1 MRVACWALFAVSL
14 VVSVLAKGK
23 AKSQDNLTCLA
34 PSAVASFESKI
45 AELQESNAA
54 LQLQLETAKAQLE
67 DKAPNHEVDVS
78 ELQKEIHELKKNVAS
93 EKQGFTLELNSA
105 LNKLST
111 ETKRA
116 ATLDNQVTK
125 LKMDL
130 ATEQAASSTASTELK
145 AAVAEKARQA
155 KKIAQ
160 LEKTIQSMDKKNKA
174 LLKDL
179 SDSTPVDLSLASLL
193 SSYYDEAL
201 VLAEDAAGIAQ
212 QKLHEQSD
220 TLDFVQGQ
228 IKTAKTTAWDT
239 TSSFYAE
246 NLAATFDPVLAN
258 VHEAVHPHTEKYL
271 PLLQTEG
278 AKAKDMVI
286 VYSQKALRHAKRA
299 RLEAIALLEQ
309 NEHVAQ
315 HARKIIDGV
324 LIVLAVP
331 VVMFQVRLALR
342 LVWWVL
348 TTTLCVLTCGLC
360 CGARKR
366 SSNTKLKV
374 PKKTAGIHQSLKT
387 PLNGP
392 GAMKMSSKSTA
403 MSQKRGKKS
412 KN

>member
-23 AKSQDNLTCLA
+23 AKSKDNLTCLA

-93 EKQGFTLELNSA
+93 EKQGFTLELTSA
-105 LNKLST
+105 LNKFRT
-111 ETKRA
+111 ESA

-125 LKMDL
+125 LKKDL
-130 ATEQAASSTASTELK
+130 ATEQAAAFTASTELK
-145 AAVAEKARQA
+145 VAVADKARQA

-160 LEKTIQSMDKKNKA
+160 LEKTIQSVDKKNKA

-228 IKTAKTTAWDT
+228 IETAKTTAWDT

-246 NLAATFDPVLAN
+246 NLAATIDPVLAN

-348 TTTLCVLTCGLC
+348 TTTLRAHVGLVLWNSQAQLQYE
-360 CGARKR
+360 A
-366 SSNTKLKV
+366 
-374 PKKTAGIHQSLKT
+374 QSTEEDGEHSAEFET

-392 GAMKMSSKSTA
+392 AMKVSSKSTA
-403 MSQKRGKKS
+403 MSQKRGKKA